1 MIEGWSDSQVKTV
14 VSTPR
19 SVKTKKGDRRG
30 MPVITR
36 WGVLGGGGHWG
47 HEVTVKVI
55 SSQRD
60 IWITILV
67 VKEKAFTEKHRKK
80 QETS

>member
-1 MIEGWSDSQVKTV
+1 MKTV
-14 VSTPR
+14 VSSPR

-55 SSQRD
+55 SSQKD